1 LVADNYRILLNN
13 QIRKTNMTEAIQTAP
28 APIETKIPF
37 AAATNPAVAR
47 CVCAWISVNKAE
59 RAKGKD
65 KYDASKAADRAY
77 LDAMPPLSGDENIRD
92 FIACVTQAM
101 LADIILESSGSKLL
115 YAAQVAYMTSRG
127 QSKAPRSAV

>member
-1 LVADNYRILLNN
+1 
-13 QIRKTNMTEAIQTAP
+13 MTEAIETTP

-47 CVCAWISVNKAE
+47 CVCAWIRANKAE

-65 KYDASKAADRAY
+65 KYDAKRAANRAY
-77 LDAMPPLSGDENIRD
+77 LDALPPLSGDENISD

-101 LADIILESSGSKLL
+101 IADIILESSGTKLL
-115 YAAQVAYMTSRG
+115 YAAQVAHTTTRR
-127 QSKAPRSAV
+127 QSSSSKPVA

>member
-1 LVADNYRILLNN
+1 LQIITHFPAQSN
-13 QIRKTNMTEAIQTAP
+13 QETNMTEAIETTP

-37 AAATNPAVAR
+37 AAATNPGVAR
-47 CVCAWISVNKAE
+47 CVCAWIRVNKAE

-77 LDAMPPLSGDENIRD
+77 LDALPPLSGDENIRD

-101 LADIILESSGSKLL
+101 IADIIMESSGTKLL

-127 QSKAPRSAV
+127 QARAPKAAV